1 MNNPFRSAWAIG
13 EYRRAY
19 EPRPIIIYL
28 ITCRKN
34 GKMYVGLTNATIE
47 QRFKGHHA
55 RRFCGGTGSL
65 GGALVEH
72 GINFFICK
80 ELERFDASEAA
91 KAAKAEQLWIAKLET
106 RNPQIGFNLN
116 RGGSLGVTG
125 TGERYV
131 AGGLVFFGIQQMADF
146 TGRSYGT
153 IARRLSALWTPDQA
167 CDFDPPPRQCKLSAR
182 MKEIRGKVRSRK
194 SLEYAPIAAG
204 VAIRA
209 MS

>member
-1 MNNPFRSAWAIG
+1 MKNPFRSAWAIG

-19 EPRPIIIYL
+19 EPRPIILYL

-34 GKMYVGLTNATIE
+34 GKMYVGLTNAKIE

-55 RRFCGGTGSL
+55 GRFCGCTGSL
-65 GGALVEH
+65 GEALVEH
-72 GINFFICK
+72 GIDAFVCE

-91 KAAKAEQLWIAKLET
+91 KAAKAEQLRIAKLGT

-116 RGGSLGVTG
+116 RGGKVGLTG

-146 TGRSYGT
+146 TGRSHGT
-153 IARRLSALWTPDQA
+153 IASRLSALWTPDQA
-167 CDFDPPPRQCKLSAR
+167 CEFDPPPRQCKLLVR
-182 MKEIRGKVRSRK
+182 RKEIRAKVRSRK
-194 SLEYAPIAAG
+194 SLEFAPTAAG
-204 VAIRA
+204 RRLVP
-209 MS
+209 